1 VLIVCAF
8 LVLSGS
14 QAGRRVGIARRDR
27 LYQRHLVEG
36 YDPIGSLTWVATDTL
51 RDLRARRLRS

>member
-14 QAGRRVGIARRDR
+14 QAGRWVGIAGRDR
-27 LYQRHLVEG
+27 VDQRRLVEG
-36 YDPIGSLTWVATDTL
+36 YDLI
-51 RDLRARRLRS
+51 

>member
-1 VLIVCAF
+1 MLIVCAF

-36 YDPIGSLTWVATDTL
+36 YDPIGSLTWVATDTFVICVL
-51 RDLRARRLRS
+51 AV

>member
-36 YDPIGSLTWVATDTL
+36 YDPIGSLTWVATDTFVICVL
-51 RDLRARRLRS
+51 AV